1 MHPRRT
7 TTPAEPLTLAEA
19 LTHLRETGDGGAN
32 DEYIEVIIT
41 AAREACEARTER
53 TLTTTGWFLQLD
65 GFPSVT
71 SDNPNAAI
79 YLYQPPIIAVQSV
92 QYLNASGTL
101 TTIDPADYVLDAAS
115 APGRLVPAPGKVWP
129 AVQDG
134 AINSVRVAYTAG
146 YGAAADVPKPLR
158 QWMLLAIGDMYEN
171 RNGSTER
178 PSIPHDFADN
188 LLNPYRML
196 GV

>member
-53 TLTTTGWFLQLD
+53 TLTTTGWLLQLD

-79 YLYQPPIIAVQSV
+79 CLYQPPIIAVQSV
-92 QYLNASGTL
+92 QYLSASGTL
-101 TTIDPADYVLDAAS
+101 TTIDSADYVLDAAS

>member
-1 MHPRRT
+1 MFPRRT
-7 TTPAEPLTLAEA
+7 TTPTEPLTLAEA
-19 LTHLRETGDGGAN
+19 LVHLRETGDGGAN
-32 DEYIEVIIT
+32 DEYIEVIIG

-53 TLTTTGWFLQLD
+53 TLTTTGWLLQLD
-65 GFPSVT
+65 GFPTVT

-101 TTIDPADYVLDAAS
+101 TTIDSADYVLDAAS

-129 AVQDG
+129 AVQEG
-134 AINSVRVAYTAG
+134 AINAVRVAYTAG
-146 YGAAADVPKPLR
+146 YGADVPKPLR

-188 LLNPYRML
+188 LLNSYRML

>member
-7 TTPAEPLTLAEA
+7 TTPAEPLALAEA
-19 LTHLRETGDGGAN
+19 LVHLRETGDGGAN

-53 TLTTTGWFLQLD
+53 TLTTTGWLLQLD

-101 TTIDPADYVLDAAS
+101 TTIDSADYVLDAAS

-129 AVQDG
+129 AVQEG
-134 AINSVRVAYTAG
+134 AINAVRVAYTAG